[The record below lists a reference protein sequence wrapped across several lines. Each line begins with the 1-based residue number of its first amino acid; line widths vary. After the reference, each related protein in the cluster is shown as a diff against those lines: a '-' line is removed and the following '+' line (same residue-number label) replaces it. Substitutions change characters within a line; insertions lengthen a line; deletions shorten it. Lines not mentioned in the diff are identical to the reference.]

1 MTTEVTQL
9 LNTMEVPTN
18 KTDILKLFDKMNKD
32 EDGTLDGSASD
43 DHQFDY
49 TYQKG
54 LGLRIDWD

>member
-1 MTTEVTQL
+1 MTQL

-43 DHQFDY
+43 DHQFAY
-49 TYQKG
+49 TYH
-54 LGLRIDWD
+54 